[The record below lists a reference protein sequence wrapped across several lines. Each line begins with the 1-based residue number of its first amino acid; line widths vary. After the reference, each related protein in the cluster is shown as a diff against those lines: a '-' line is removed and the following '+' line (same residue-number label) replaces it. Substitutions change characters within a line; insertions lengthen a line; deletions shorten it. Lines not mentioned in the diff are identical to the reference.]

1 VELRCH
7 VSCLFFDVRFLS
19 LTFDITC
26 IGIWTA
32 ACIAFLFVAFV
43 ETLSLQQHFTGV
55 YGDLLTPQLF
65 GHERPHGLRLDHT
78 YLERYHLFG
87 TNNDEGLLS
96 LLHFGS
102 TAYLLD

>member
-19 LTFDITC
+19 LPFDITC

-55 YGDLLTPQLF
+55 YGDLLTPLSYL
-65 GHERPHGLRLDHT
+65 GTNDRMVYDWITHIWNDT
-78 YLERYHLFG
+78 TSLERIM
-87 TNNDEGLLS
+87 TR
-96 LLHFGS
+96 
-102 TAYLLD
+102 AC